1 MRVLNLRKV
10 QTKGTSFFILKMEL
24 SGFRTAAKPLGGLIF
39 QENALFLL
47 KKYEI
52 AAFVLVD
59 KSGYFYGCG
68 GRIRTNDLRVVA
80 SRRLAVPEKCC
91 GLTLILAFFDRCR
104 NCGFPSSATGGGNPQ
119 FPRARG
125 RLRAAEGISTREKRA
140 TFQAL
145 LGPYNKTGSGRRHLI
160 RPSVR
165 TGAPSPP
172 GEGVAGRRGRRP
184 LQS

>member
-1 MRVLNLRKV
+1 MSPVR
-10 QTKGTSFFILKMEL
+10 F
-24 SGFRTAAKPLGGLIF
+24 
-39 QENALFLL
+39 
-47 KKYEI
+47 
-52 AAFVLVD
+52 
-59 KSGYFYGCG
+59 
-68 GRIRTNDLRVVA
+68 
-80 SRRLAVPEKCC
+80 AVPEKCC

-140 TFQAL
+140 TLQAL
-145 LGPYNKTGSGRRHLI
+145 LGPYGEAGRGHHI

-172 GEGVAGRRGRRP
+172 GEGIGTSRTPSPTELGEQRGSFPLSVNRRADTPVDSSPRGGEPSGVRSILARGP
-184 LQS
+184 LRGTGGPFGLHNFYFGLHILVYVII

>member
-1 MRVLNLRKV
+1 MSPVR
-10 QTKGTSFFILKMEL
+10 F
-24 SGFRTAAKPLGGLIF
+24 
-39 QENALFLL
+39 
-47 KKYEI
+47 
-52 AAFVLVD
+52 
-59 KSGYFYGCG
+59 
-68 GRIRTNDLRVVA
+68 
-80 SRRLAVPEKCC
+80 AVPEKCC

-140 TFQAL
+140 TLQAL
-145 LGPYNKTGSGRRHLI
+145 LGPYGEAGRGHHI

-172 GEGVAGRRGRRP
+172 GEGIGTSRTPSPTELGEQRGSFPLSVNRRADTPVDSSPRGGEPSGVRSILARGHCGGRAV
-184 LQS
+184 LLVYIISISVYIFWFT

>member
-1 MRVLNLRKV
+1 M
-10 QTKGTSFFILKMEL
+10 TGT
-24 SGFRTAAKPLGGLIF
+24 GG
-39 QENALFLL
+39 A
-47 KKYEI
+47 
-52 AAFVLVD
+52 
-59 KSGYFYGCG
+59 SPSPT
-68 GRIRTNDLRVVA
+68 GRRGPHPPQ
-80 SRRLAVPEKCC
+80 AVP
-91 GLTLILAFFDRCR
+91 L
-104 NCGFPSSATGGGNPQ
+104 
-119 FPRARG
+119 PRARG

-145 LGPYNKTGSGRRHLI
+145 LGPYNKTGSGRGHLI